1 MSVAVALD
9 LPGALRT
16 LPSALSSL
24 QLSDPLH
31 LPLLIILSVS
41 VGAYALGLATGNVGW
56 VDRVY
61 TTLPLL
67 VSAAITLWAHM
78 HGFAA
83 SVPRMVVILAVQ
95 CIWSARLTYHT
106 ARRGLYSP
114 SGEDYRYVWL
124 RARVPAWFFQLV
136 HLFAVVLLQPILIGA
151 LSFPLVGLLRP
162 ESELAKGKAGIPAW
176 LFGGGDAAALHA
188 ADIGFLFVSLACVIL
203 EAAADE
209 AMYTFQEGK
218 HAALRQ
224 EKQAAV
230 DREGALRTQL
240 LAVENGSTE
249 ESAIVDTPHTPHTAE
264 PEALYT
270 PAYYPG
276 FPTRGLH
283 SLVRHPNFLGE
294 QLFHLTIGL
303 WPLCASPSLYSASC
317 LLPALALSLLFTGST
332 LLTETITAS
341 KYPLYREYR
350 KVLGKF
356 AIQETLLKLVYF
368 EFFRQREKE
377 RIESLLYPREVAHIG
392 VLRRVSSSAVSTAS
406 SSSRS
411 SAGVSRFKEE

>member
-1 MSVAVALD
+1 MSVALD
-9 LPGALRT
+9 LPGALRS
-16 LPSALSSL
+16 LPHALSNL

-31 LPLLIILSVS
+31 LPLLIIGFVS
-41 VGAYALGLATGNVGW
+41 GTSYALGLATGNVGW
-56 VDRVY
+56 VDRIY
-61 TTLPLL
+61 TTLPLI
-67 VSAAITLWAHM
+67 VSASILLWAHT

-83 SVPRMVVILAVQ
+83 SVPRLAVILFVQ

-106 ARRGLYSP
+106 ARRGLYNL

-124 RARVPAWFFQLV
+124 RQRVPAWFFQLV

-162 ESELAKGKAGIPAW
+162 ESELARGKAGIPAW
-176 LFGGGDAAALHA
+176 LFGGGEGTALHA
-188 ADIGFLFVSLACVIL
+188 GDIGFLFVSLTCVIL

-209 AMYTFQEGK
+209 AMFTFQEGK
-218 HAALRQ
+218 HAALKQ
-224 EKQAAV
+224 EKAQPA
-230 DREGALRTQL
+230 DHTLRTQL
-240 LAVENGSTE
+240 LSVDNDDKDSAIIDTPTTE
-249 ESAIVDTPHTPHTAE
+249 EPD
-264 PEALYT
+264 ALYT

-294 QLFHLTIGL
+294 QLFHLSIGL
-303 WPLCASPSLYSASC
+303 WPLCANPTLYAAAC
-317 LLPALALSLLFTGST
+317 LLPALALSLLFAGST
-332 LLTETITAS
+332 QLTETITAS
-341 KYPLYREYR
+341 KYPLYREYQ

-368 EFFRQREKE
+368 EFFRQRDKE

-392 VLRRVSSSAVSTAS
+392 VLRRISSSSVSTAS
-406 SSSRS
+406 SSSKS
-411 SAGVSRFKEE
+411 SAASRLKEE

>member
-1 MSVAVALD
+1 MSVALD

-16 LPSALSSL
+16 LPSALL
-24 QLSDPLH
+24 NMELSDPLH
-31 LPLLIILSVS
+31 LPLLIVS
-41 VGAYALGLATGNVGW
+41 FVSGTSYALGLATGNVGW

-61 TTLPLL
+61 TTLPLF
-67 VSAAITLWAHM
+67 VSAAILLWAHT

-83 SVPRMVVILAVQ
+83 SVPRLAVILFVQ

-106 ARRGLYSP
+106 ARRGLYKL

-124 RARVPAWFFQLV
+124 RQRVPPWFFQMV

-151 LSFPLVGLLRP
+151 LSFPLVGLLRE

-176 LFGGGDAAALHA
+176 LFGGGDGTALHA
-188 ADIGFLFVSLACVIL
+188 GDIAFLFVSLACVIL

-209 AMYTFQEGK
+209 AMFTFQEGK
-218 HAALRQ
+218 HAALKQ
-224 EKQAAV
+224 EKAAVV
-230 DREGALRTQL
+230 DRELRSQL
-240 LAVENGSTE
+240 LSVEDNSNGS
-249 ESAIVDTPHTPHTAE
+249 AIIDTPQTEE

-294 QLFHLTIGL
+294 QLFHLSIGL
-303 WPLCASPSLYSASC
+303 WPLCANPTLYAASC

-341 KYPLYREYR
+341 KYPLYREYQ

-368 EFFRQREKE
+368 EFFRQKDKE
-377 RIESLLYPREVAHIG
+377 RIEGLLYPREVAHIG
-392 VLRRVSSSAVSTAS
+392 VLRRISSSSVSTAS

-411 SAGVSRFKEE
+411 SAGISRFKEE